1 MKPVTPSRPNGLNA
15 TDVARIF
22 DPERLRQA
30 RQLALRTKQDV
41 ANAVKVSPAAVGQFE
56 AGIIAPRPDVIEKLA
71 DYLKV
76 PAAFFAAGRPR
87 EALES
92 GSVFFRSLRS
102 TTAKQRNKAVA
113 YTEHVWEL
121 SNALEAH
128 VRFPH
133 VDIPGFSGGE
143 ITPGTFSDDPVIA
156 AQQLRD
162 AWQLGDGPVPQMVRL
177 VESKGIITVLVPMV
191 EAEVA
196 RIDAFSTV
204 SFGRPIMV
212 LSPDRADDV
221 YRHRFSAAHELGH
234 IILHGGRTS
243 GTVDIERQAD
253 RFAAEFLTPRR
264 VMEVELKS
272 RLEMSVVIRQSQQ
285 WGVEP
290 SSIILR
296 SRELGKISEATARR
310 GYIRLNQIGVA
321 HDPVAK
327 FPGEQP
333 ALLSKAVE
341 LAEQRGIT
349 VRDLANELAWSAAHV
364 RRMLGEYDERP
375 RLSLVT

>member
-1 MKPVTPSRPNGLNA
+1 MKPVTPSRPNGLTA

-71 DYLKV
+71 AYLRV

-92 GSVFFRSLRS
+92 GSVFFRSLRA

-143 ITPGTFSDDPVIA
+143 ITPGTFSDDPVLA

-204 SFGRPIMV
+204 SFGRPVMV

-310 GYIRLNQIGVA
+310 GYIRLNQIGVM
-321 HDPVAK
+321 HEPVVK

-349 VRDLANELAWSAAHV
+349 VRDLANELSWSPAHV
-364 RRMLGEYDERP
+364 RRMLGEHDERP